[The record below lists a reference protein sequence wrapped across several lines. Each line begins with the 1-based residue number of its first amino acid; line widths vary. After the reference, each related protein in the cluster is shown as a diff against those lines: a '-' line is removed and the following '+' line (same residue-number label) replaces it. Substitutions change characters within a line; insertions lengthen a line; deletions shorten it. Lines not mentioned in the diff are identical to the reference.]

1 MISPTEEGPEES
13 ERERERE
20 REEEEWEERSRVNSR
35 EQERE
40 RAAPFILKPTS
51 EARWEILENCSA

>member
-13 ERERERE
+13 ERER
-20 REEEEWEERSRVNSR
+20 EEEWEERSRVNSR